1 MKTRLMMILA
11 IAWATAALATPAP
24 AHALDRA
31 GPADLL
37 GITISGHDSAL
48 SGAFARTLSAD
59 MGLGLSLDMGASW
72 LSDQSRVFLRAGLQN
87 FRVID
92 SSRLSLATAEGFV
105 GIRFNAQPYFWV
117 LEPTL
122 ELGVGGVNGTM
133 LVSGTTS
140 ETQNS
145 KLWLGLYANPGVLF
159 KIWGGLSIGAGL
171 PIRHIYSTKPLT
183 TWSPALTLRYAL

>member
-1 MKTRLMMILA
+1 MKTRFIPALMF
-11 IAWATAALATPAP
+11 AWAASLAGSDFH

-37 GITISGHDSAL
+37 GITLYGHDTAL

-59 MGLGLSLDMGASW
+59 LGLGLSLDVGASW
-72 LSDQSRVFLRAGLQN
+72 LSDQARIFARGGVQN
-87 FRVID
+87 FRVTD
-92 SSRLSLATAEGFV
+92 SSRLSLATVEGFA
-105 GIRFNAQPYFWV
+105 GIRLNAQPYFWN

-122 ELGVGGVNGTM
+122 ELGVGGVNGT
-133 LVSGTTS
+133 LLISGTTS

-145 KLWLGLYANPGVLF
+145 KLWMGLLINPGVLLNV
-159 KIWGGLSIGAGL
+159 WGGLSIGAGL
-171 PIRHIYSTKPLT
+171 PIRHVFATKTLT